1 MSGSRRTRLCS
12 GEMIGSKRSI
22 RSVAAIALVLVAA
35 AVSMVV
41 AQEGRDAA
49 GNRRPV
55 NTTLITLEFSGYW
68 ASGRLDVASDGTCA
82 LQTPSRG
89 WPAFPGV
96 LGGFP
101 AVLDAM
107 PRPCVVPPR
116 LFARLRAAVSAVR
129 WRCASRRLSGPGH
142 GGRRQRVPHHPRRSF
157 DRRLDL
163 AGGPRC
169 STGTS
174 AGDRL
179 ARQHPLEAQDG

>member
-1 MSGSRRTRLCS
+1 
-12 GEMIGSKRSI
+12 MIGSKRSI

-55 NTTLITLEFSGYW
+55 NTTLITLEFWGFW

-89 WPAFPGV
+89 WPGFPGV

-129 WRCASRRLSGPGH
+129 WRSLRADYPGLATAGDGNAYH
-142 GGRRQRVPHHPRRSF
+142 ITHEGRSIGVSTW
-157 DRRLDL
+157 LEDL
-163 AGGPRC
+163 AVPRE
-169 STGTS
+169 
-174 AGDRL
+174 L
-179 ARQHPLEAQDG
+179 ARVIDLLDSIHWKLRMAEFA